1 MKEWK
6 SIHFVS
12 LKLWLLFLDD
22 KDNDNEAESK
32 AGLADAMAKILAKSV
47 PQYKQVILA
56 KGTTDRELQKKR
68 KKKEEEEDLHE
79 DKTSLEKVMIYHS
92 HFRVSSDSVRHL
104 PTYFSNFIKI
114 S

>member
-1 MKEWK
+1 
-6 SIHFVS
+6 
-12 LKLWLLFLDD
+12 LLFLDD

-68 KKKEEEEDLHE
+68 KKKE
-79 DKTSLEKVMIYHS
+79 
-92 HFRVSSDSVRHL
+92 L
-104 PTYFSNFIKI
+104 PVL
-114 S
+114 

>member
-1 MKEWK
+1 MR
-6 SIHFVS
+6 
-12 LKLWLLFLDD
+12 
-22 KDNDNEAESK
+22 
-32 AGLADAMAKILAKSV
+32 

-92 HFRVSSDSVRHL
+92 HFRVSSDSVSS
-104 PTYFSNFIKI
+104 FSMR
-114 S
+114 